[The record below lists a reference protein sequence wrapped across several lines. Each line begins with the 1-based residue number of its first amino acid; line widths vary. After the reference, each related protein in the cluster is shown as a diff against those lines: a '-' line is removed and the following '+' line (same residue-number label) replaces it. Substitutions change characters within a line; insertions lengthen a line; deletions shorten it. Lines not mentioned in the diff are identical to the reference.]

1 MKSIIIIASLLLLSL
16 LIVVVNYQQ
25 LVVYAASVS
34 GSNNSTTTIVTTPTQ
49 QSKTHHHI
57 IITTHYKV
65 HSADYLT
72 QYNLGWNLSCVD
84 DMHMTKL
91 KATMPHTRAFL
102 DGYRNSRSSDGP
114 CPP

>member
-1 MKSIIIIASLLLLSL
+1 MKSIIIITSLLLLSL

-25 LVVYAASVS
+25 LVVYAAS
-34 GSNNSTTTIVTTPTQ
+34 GSNNSTTTLVTTPTQ
-49 QSKTHHHI
+49 QSKTHNHI
-57 IITTHYKV
+57 IITTHYRL
-65 HSADYLT
+65 HSADYLR

-91 KATMPHTRAFL
+91 KATMSHTRAFL
-102 DGYRNSRSSDGP
+102 DCYRDSRSSDGP

>member
-1 MKSIIIIASLLLLSL
+1 MKSIIIITSLLLLSL
-16 LIVVVNYQQ
+16 LIVVVNQQ
-25 LVVYAASVS
+25 LVYAAS

-57 IITTHYKV
+57 IITTHYNP
-65 HSADYLT
+65 HSADYLR

-91 KATMPHTRAFL
+91 MATMPHTRAFL
-102 DGYRNSRSSDGP
+102 DGYRDSRSSDGP

>member
-1 MKSIIIIASLLLLSL
+1 MKSIIIIITSLLLLLSL
-16 LIVVVNYQQ
+16 LIVVVVNQQ
-25 LVVYAASVS
+25 LVYAAS

-57 IITTHYKV
+57 IITTHYKP
-65 HSADYLT
+65 HSADYLRR
-72 QYNLGWNLSCVD
+72 YNLGWNLSCVD

-102 DGYRNSRSSDGP
+102 DGYRDSRSSDGP